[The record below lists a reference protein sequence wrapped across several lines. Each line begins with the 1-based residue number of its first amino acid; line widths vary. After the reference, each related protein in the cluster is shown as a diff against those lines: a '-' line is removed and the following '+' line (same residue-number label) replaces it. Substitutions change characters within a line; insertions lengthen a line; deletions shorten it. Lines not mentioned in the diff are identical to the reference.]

1 MKERR
6 WHVYENKG
14 SSLENRG
21 RIGNVIENKAGY
33 AHNAGM
39 SLKRKGVIG
48 NAELHAT
55 SISSVNTMTVPR
67 EPYSGEIG

>member
-21 RIGNVIENKAGY
+21 RSGNVIENKAGY
-33 AHNAGM
+33 AHNAEM

-48 NAELHAT
+48 NAELLTAGLEGRGFSLAVT
-55 SISSVNTMTVPR
+55 RPS
-67 EPYSGEIG
+67 